1 MEVAIQVDTVPAFAS
16 VQEALAVLK
25 SAMGYLA
32 AADATQLPTAVQAQC
47 LQDFEQVDAIGTVAR
62 AQMLAAFANARGY
75 CEDADYSPLMWLVN
89 QTLITKGCAA

>member
-47 LQDFEQVDAIGTVAR
+47 LQTFEQVDAIETAAR
-62 AQMLAAFANARGY
+62 SSMLSEFTDAQGY